1 VSSRVPPE
9 SYPASAEPLPPQPD
23 QAEGAPSSAPP
34 AERGAWWLGY
44 LLGLALLGSLAAAA
58 LIGLAMLAGAPPR
71 TVLLFGVDERPDE
84 QQRGVPGHTDTI
96 AVLVLGA
103 TGEATLVSFPRD
115 LWVTIPG
122 YGPERLNVAYPVGAQ
137 SGGPPAGAALLA
149 RTLSAGFGLA
159 TDRWA
164 RVDFRGFAAM
174 VDAAGGVDI
183 SVPQTIVDETYPTD
197 DYGTRRLVIPAGRQ
211 HFDGA
216 EALAYARTRAPDSDF
231 GRMARQQ
238 QVLVALRQQ
247 MLSPAGLV
255 RLPRL
260 LAALPAAVRSD
271 LSARETLA
279 LLRTLAAT
287 PPDRLRALVIGP
299 DLAPPSVG
307 PGGAAILTPRTD
319 AIRQAIVQAL
329 GGP

>member
-1 VSSRVPPE
+1 VEPVPPSE
-9 SYPASAEPLPPQPD
+9 PEHAEAAPV
-23 QAEGAPSSAPP
+23 GAPPT
-34 AERGAWWLGY
+34 ERGAWWAGY
-44 LLGLALLGSLAAAA
+44 LLGLALLGTLAAVA
-58 LIGLAMLAGAPPR
+58 LIAVAALAGAPPR
-71 TVLLFGVDERPDE
+71 AVLLFGVDERPDE
-84 QQRGVPGHTDTI
+84 QERGIPGHTDMI
-96 AVLVLGA
+96 AVLVFGPTGA
-103 TGEATLVSFPRD
+103 ATLVSFPRD

-122 YGPERLNVAYPVGAQ
+122 YGPERLNVAYPIGAQ

-149 RTLSAGFGLA
+149 RTLSADFGLA

-164 RVDFRGFAAM
+164 RVDFRGFAAA
-174 VDAAGGVDI
+174 VDAAGGVDVI
-183 SVPQTIVDETYPTD
+183 VPQTIVDETYPTD

-238 QVLVALRQQ
+238 QLLLALRQQ
-247 MLSPAGLV
+247 LLSPAGLV
-255 RLPRL
+255 RLPGL
-260 LAALPAAVRSD
+260 LATLPAAVRSD

-279 LLRTLAAT
+279 LLRTLATT
-287 PPDRLRALVIGP
+287 PPDRLRTVVIGP

-319 AIRQAIVQAL
+319 AIRQAIAQAL
-329 GGP
+329 RAQ